1 MKTELA
7 IFGMRFGMA
16 TRARR
21 RLLVMMFYGV
31 FGGLLLVNWLRGS
44 HTGGGFLT
52 IEFTL
57 LVGPI
62 LGGQFT
68 RVGILAQGR
77 GLVEPFEPGKVL
89 KYPDSATVQRPSTLL
104 HPVEDNDPE
113 LRTDE
118 RSMRRRDHAHYVS
131 QKYIGGVVCAAFL
144 LEFSI
149 NSHAPGGPGIFGM
162 PDVRVA
168 RIVYFLLQVAYIAVM
183 TLPQAILLWTEPDME
198 EQP

>member
-1 MKTELA
+1 MKTELV

-31 FGGLLLVNWLRGS
+31 FGGLLLVSWLRGS

-62 LGGQFT
+62 LGGYFT
-68 RVGILAQGR
+68 RIGVLAQGR
-77 GLVEPFEPGKVL
+77 GLVELFEPRKVL
-89 KYPDSATVQRPSTLL
+89 KYPDSATILRPSTLL
-104 HPVEDNDPE
+104 RPVEDHDPE
-113 LRTDE
+113 LRADE
-118 RSMRRRDHAHYVS
+118 RSVRRRDHAHYVS
-131 QKYIGGVVCAAFL
+131 QRFIGGVVSAAFL

-149 NSHAPGGPGIFGM
+149 NSHAPGEPGIFGM
-162 PDVRVA
+162 PDVPAA
-168 RIVYFLLQVAYIAVM
+168 RIVYCLLQIGYIAVM
-183 TLPQAILLWTEPDME
+183 TLPQAILLWSEPDME
-198 EQP
+198 DPQ